1 MIRILHKTNIDF
13 IKLRHVF
20 FAISGVVVLTGITSI
35 AIKGINL
42 GLDFTGGTLMQ
53 VKFDKPV
60 EIGAL
65 RSALDAGK
73 VEASIQSFS
82 AENSYAIK
90 VKGTQENV
98 NEKANQIIAALK
110 SMQGVSFTEEKR
122 DYVGPVVGRDLAKK
136 AMFAIILSMFGII
149 IYVAFRFSN
158 PVWGAAGVIGLLHD
172 VFVALTAMS
181 LTNREVDLVIVAA
194 FLTIAG
200 YSINDT
206 IVIFD
211 RMRENMKNFP
221 KMRMGELIN
230 LSVNECLSRTIITT
244 MTVFLTVLVLYLF
257 GGTAINNFAFCMLI
271 GTVTGVYSTIALC
284 TPMVYQLPDRPR
296 TFYAGAG
303 NVNAEDK
310 KIQDPDLYVR
320 YLAQG
325 EKAQDRSVRPG
336 PGRPGKL
343 QGIYFVFSRRP

>member
-1 MIRILHKTNIDF
+1 MIRILHKTNINF
-13 IKLRHVF
+13 VRSRHIF
-20 FAISGVVVLTGITSI
+20 FVISGLIVLIGIISLSV
-35 AIKGINL
+35 KGINL

-60 EIGAL
+60 AIEAL
-65 RSALDAGK
+65 RSALDAAK

-82 AENSYAIK
+82 ADNSYAIK

-98 NEKANQIIAALK
+98 NEKANQIITGLK
-110 SMQGVSFTEEKR
+110 TIQGASFTEEKR

-136 AMFAIILSMFGII
+136 ALFAIILSMFGIVV
-149 IYVAFRFSN
+149 YVAFRFSN
-158 PVWGAAGVIGLLHD
+158 PIWGTAGVIGLLHD

-211 RMRENMKNFP
+211 RMRENMRNFP
-221 KMRMGELIN
+221 KMGLGELIN
-230 LSVNECLSRTIITT
+230 LSVNETLSRTIITT
-244 MTVFLTVLVLYLF
+244 CTVFISVLVLFLF

-271 GTVTGVYSTIALC
+271 GTVTGVYSTVALC
-284 TPMVYQLPDRPR
+284 TPMVYQWEGR
-296 TFYAGAG
+296 
-303 NVNAEDK
+303 K
-310 KIQDPDLYVR
+310 K
-320 YLAQG
+320 
-325 EKAQDRSVRPG
+325 
-336 PGRPGKL
+336 
-343 QGIYFVFSRRP
+343 

>member
-1 MIRILHKTNIDF
+1 MIRILHKTNINF
-13 IKLRHVF
+13 VRSRHIF
-20 FAISGVVVLTGITSI
+20 FVISGLIVLIGIISLSV
-35 AIKGINL
+35 KGINL

-60 EIGAL
+60 AIEAL
-65 RSALDAGK
+65 RSALDAAK

-82 AENSYAIK
+82 ADNSYAIK

-98 NEKANQIIAALK
+98 NEKANQIITGLK
-110 SMQGVSFTEEKR
+110 TIQGASFTEEKR

-136 AMFAIILSMFGII
+136 ALFAIILSMFGIVV
-149 IYVAFRFSN
+149 YVAFRFSN
-158 PVWGAAGVIGLLHD
+158 PIWGTAGVIGLLHD

-211 RMRENMKNFP
+211 RMRENMRNFP
-221 KMRMGELIN
+221 KMGLGELIN
-230 LSVNECLSRTIITT
+230 LSVNETLSRTVITT
-244 MTVFLTVLVLYLF
+244 FTVFVTVLVLFLF

-271 GTVTGVYSTIALC
+271 GTVTGVYSTVALC
-284 TPMVYQLPDRPR
+284 TPMVYQWEGR
-296 TFYAGAG
+296 
-303 NVNAEDK
+303 K
-310 KIQDPDLYVR
+310 K
-320 YLAQG
+320 
-325 EKAQDRSVRPG
+325 
-336 PGRPGKL
+336 
-343 QGIYFVFSRRP
+343 